1 MSLFE
6 DLAKGVLGGQ
16 GGAGQGAVSGILE
29 MLQNQP
35 GGLSGLV
42 QNFQQNG
49 LGDVISSWI
58 GTGQNLPISPDQLQ
72 NALGS
77 EQVQMIAQKLGIST
91 ADAGAHLASVLP
103 QIIDGL
109 SPNGQLPQG
118 GDLMSEGLNLLKG
131 FMARGS

>member
-16 GGAGQGAVSGILE
+16 GGAGQGGVSTILE

-42 QNFQQNG
+42 QNFHQNG
-49 LGDVISSWI
+49 LGDVVSSWI
-58 GTGQNLPISPDQLQ
+58 STGQNLPVSADQLQ
-72 NALGS
+72 SVLGS
-77 EQVQMIAQKLGIST
+77 EQIQAIAQKLGIST
-91 ADAGAHLASVLP
+91 GDAGSHLASLLP

-118 GDLMSEGLNLLKG
+118 GDLMSEGMNLLKG
-131 FMARGS
+131 FMSRGA

>member
-16 GGAGQGAVSGILE
+16 GGAGQGAASTILE

-35 GGLSGLV
+35 GGLSGLA

-49 LGDVISSWI
+49 LGEVVSSWI
-58 GTGQNLPISPDQLQ
+58 GTGRNLPVSADQLQ
-72 NALGS
+72 RVLGS
-77 EQVQMIAQKLGIST
+77 EQIQAIAQKLGIST
-91 ADAGAHLASVLP
+91 GDAGSQLASLLP

-118 GDLMSEGLNLLKG
+118 GDLMSEGMNLLKG
-131 FMARGS
+131 FMGRG

>member
-16 GGAGQGAVSGILE
+16 GGAGQGAVSSILE

-35 GGLSGLV
+35 GGLSGMV
-42 QNFQQNG
+42 QNFHQNG
-49 LGDVISSWI
+49 LGDVVSSWI
-58 GTGQNLPISPDQLQ
+58 GTGQNLPISADQLQ
-72 NALGS
+72 SVLGS

-91 ADAGAHLASVLP
+91 ADAGSHLASLLP

-109 SPNGQLPQG
+109 SPNGRLPQS
-118 GDLMSEGLNLLKG
+118 GDLMSEGMDLLKG
-131 FMARGS
+131 FLNRG